1 MADIE
6 NLALDEVPTNDEIYV
21 PVDLDTYTYLIKETS
36 KDPDGQLESRF
47 IDQLVKILARRG
59 SLKEASWDLNY
70 LNISINHPADAIT
83 EILAALE
90 ALLPG
95 MFLKLEADI
104 ARGGNRC
111 EFFTRKYEDRRV
123 TEKEELTGGSTE
135 EAKE

>member
-36 KDPDGQLESRF
+36 KNSGSEYEERF
-47 IDQLVKILARRG
+47 VDHLVKILARRG

-70 LNISINHPADAIT
+70 LNISINSPADAIG
-83 EILAALE
+83 EILRALE
-90 ALLPG
+90 MLLPHK
-95 MFLKLEADI
+95 FIRLEMDI
-104 ARGGNRC
+104 ALGGNRY
-111 EFFTRKYEDRRV
+111 EFFTGKYEDRRT
-123 TEKEELTGGSTE
+123 TEKEELTG

>member
-6 NLALDEVPTNDEIYV
+6 NLALDEVPTNDEFYV

-36 KDPDGQLESRF
+36 KDRYGQLESRF

-83 EILAALE
+83 EILVALE
-90 ALLPG
+90 TLLPG
-95 MFLKLEADI
+95 MFTKLEADI
-104 ARGGNRC
+104 ACGGNRY
-111 EFFTRKYEDRRV
+111 EFFTGKYEDRRT
-123 TEKEELTGGSTE
+123 TEKEELTG